1 MTRHSFYH
9 FETRSLL
16 FFYASRPRF
25 LTRDDRRRKSTMMMS
40 RYSSLA
46 VLLPSKVRAGAH
58 PSSSS
63 SFGEK
68 IPQKRRTKRERRL
81 TFEQHRGDIDPA
93 FAIVRLR
100 EWLTSL
106 SVDTSRTEFVLTT
119 SMGIGGIVVH
129 DAEELDLVFQIPL
142 GGGGGGGGGRDEDA
156 AMLPVA
162 MRWDAFVRPEYR
174 ERTGFS
180 KALGDAFVE
189 NQLESKLKGVVIEDD
204 DDDDDAVE
212 RRANT
217 FPLDSTRSS
226 MLALA
231 LMYQDMKSRL
241 KRRMEEMRKNRGG
254 HEVDEELETELNK
267 YPPHWQAYVDA
278 LPTNVDSLLL
288 WSSDELEYLQN
299 SRIGERAKRRKKLV
313 DEEFDVLFSNED
325 LREEFERLMTQ
336 KTTPVEEG
344 KEATLKKRRLMTPFR
359 FETLRE
365 WFRWSYA
372 TVLARAF
379 VLPEIED
386 GALLLCPGLDIFNSK
401 RDAAKC
407 EVRFSPHDDISLH
420 ATVGGYRAGTQ
431 AFHDYADHASGG
443 ALLEYGFIYDDDE
456 RLNFPLF
463 MDKEKTS
470 PTFIYQGATEIDI
483 SATAAL
489 RDFLTLQPVYDKCK
503 HLDVLAPSS
512 TRENPILR
520 KFLLSNVTETPWDS
534 SAKTKIT
541 RPSTACVSKDLVAI
555 VQTIEHYATPK
566 TTASSLLTR
575 IYELELARYSAT
587 SIAEDLTTSLELAAA
602 KASGTAAVSA
612 NRRRVALKLRL
623 SEKILLQA
631 CANESALKNEEEED
645 DDDAP

>member
-1 MTRHSFYH
+1 
-9 FETRSLL
+9 
-16 FFYASRPRF
+16 
-25 LTRDDRRRKSTMMMS
+25 MMS

-106 SVDTSRTEFVLTT
+106 SVDTSRTDFVLTT

-204 DDDDDAVE
+204 DDDDDASNAA
-212 RRANT
+212 ANT

-503 HLDVLAPSS
+503 HLDVLALSS

-534 SAKTKIT
+534 SAKTKIA

-602 KASGTAAVSA
+602 AKASGTAAVSA

-645 DDDAP
+645 DDAP

>member
-1 MTRHSFYH
+1 
-9 FETRSLL
+9 
-16 FFYASRPRF
+16 
-25 LTRDDRRRKSTMMMS
+25 MMMS

-106 SVDTSRTEFVLTT
+106 SVDTSRTDFVLTT

-204 DDDDDAVE
+204 DDDDDASNAA
-212 RRANT
+212 ANT

-503 HLDVLAPSS
+503 HLDVLALSS

-602 KASGTAAVSA
+602 AKASGTAAVSA

-645 DDDAP
+645 DDAP